1 MHINSICK
9 IWSKKVIRSEK
20 SHFMYVLQ
28 YVFTFVI
35 LCNIKYF
42 LRRVHIF
49 LRSFFMYE
57 IRQNLQNVKIRCI
70 DVKIERG

>member
-1 MHINSICK
+1 MIQYVKFGI
-9 IWSKKVIRSEK
+9 KKVIRSEK

-42 LRRVHIF
+42 LRRLYIF
-49 LRSFFMYE
+49 LQSIFASE
-57 IRQNLQNVKIRCI
+57 IRQNLRNVKLRCI
-70 DVKIERG
+70 DGKIEGGEE